1 MILSDVSI
9 KRPVLASVISLIIV
23 LGGIAAYLNLPVRQ
37 YPNISQP
44 VVSVTTDYIG
54 ASPETVEAK
63 VTLPLEESL
72 TQVEGVRDIIS
83 YSSFGASSIDI
94 EFVSNRNV
102 NAATQDVT
110 NAVDQALGQLP
121 NDANLQKPVIK
132 KVGTTTAPIIFLAI
146 QGKNY
151 SLEQLTEY
159 AQVIVQRRLQTLSG
173 VGNVITPGARQWAV
187 RVWLNPKLMT
197 AHGVDVSDVV
207 NTLQQ
212 NNIDLPA
219 GQIQSTSLLFNVNT
233 HGQMINPKKYGALVI
248 KEVNGAPVRIR
259 DVGWVQL
266 GAQNYTSLVR
276 LNGHPAVGIGIVPQS
291 DANALAISKEVDAAL
306 PSIRAALPRGVSLK
320 VAVDKTQ
327 FIRES
332 LSEVYHSI
340 FIAFGLV
347 VLVVLFFLHTWRATL
362 IPVLAI
368 PVSIIGTFAGMWML
382 GFSIN
387 TLTLFS
393 LVLSIG
399 LVVDD
404 AIIMLENIYRRQEL
418 GEPQLVAAING
429 AREIGFPVL
438 ATTISLIAIFIPL
451 SMMQGYIG
459 SLFHEFGVAVAISV
473 AISGLV
479 ALTLTPSLCALILKR
494 SAPKG
499 PFKLTERAF
508 RAVHASYGRLAG
520 WSVFHRKTIGLVL
533 VANIA
538 LMVGLFSLLPK
549 TVAPVEDQGIFL
561 AVAKAPQGSNMWY
574 TYHSMEKIYAAI
586 KTLPPILMHVFQAI
600 GLPLHGPASQRI
612 GLTFVR
618 LVPFDKRNLSQMAM
632 VRKLIPKLE
641 QIPGVKAFA
650 LNPPSLGESFTEQDL
665 EFVVMG
671 PSLKKL
677 GKIKGELTKKLSS
690 TPGIIN
696 VQTNLANESHEI
708 TVDFNRERAADLG
721 IPVAKIAQAL
731 EVGVGGA
738 QVGNFVMDTN
748 YYYVMAQF
756 FPKYTAWPGDINNIY
771 LRSASGQQ
779 VPLSELV
786 TLHVGYGP
794 DVVNHYDLQRAF
806 TLGATVVPP
815 LSSNAALKIAEQ
827 DLHQIL
833 PSGYRWALY
842 GPTRDYAR
850 ASHSLDLTFAIALIF
865 IYLVLAAQFESWV
878 HPLTIMLGVP
888 FALTGAL
895 LILWLTGQSLNL
907 YSEIGIIMLIG
918 LVTKNSILLV
928 EYTNQNRAHGAPM
941 AQAAIEAAKVRFR
954 PIVMTTM
961 TMIVGSLPLA
971 LATGAG
977 AQSRQP
983 LGLAVIGGLAFSTL
997 FILVVT
1003 PVFYLFITS
1012 VAERLG
1018 LKTLPPK
1025 IELIPTETGTEDKM
1039 REAAE

>member
-23 LGGIAAYLNLPVRQ
+23 LGGIAAYFNLPVRQ

-54 ASPETVEAK
+54 ASPATIEAK

-72 TQVEGVRDIIS
+72 TQVEGVRDILS
-83 YSSFGASSIDI
+83 YSSFGESSIDI

-102 NAATQDVT
+102 DAAAQDVT
-110 NAVDQALGQLP
+110 NAVNQALGELP
-121 NDANLQKPVIK
+121 NDPNLQKPIIK
-132 KVGTTTAPIIFLAI
+132 KVGSTTAPIMFLTL

-159 AQVIVQRRLQTLSG
+159 AQVVVQRRLQTLSG
-173 VGNVITPGARQWAV
+173 VGNVIVPGAREWAI
-187 RVWLNPKLMT
+187 RVWLNPKLMA
-197 AHGVDVSDVV
+197 AHDVDVSDVV
-207 NTLQQ
+207 NTLNQ
-212 NNIDLPA
+212 NNVQLPA
-219 GQIQSTSLLFNVNT
+219 GQIESNALLFNINT
-233 HGQMINPKKYGALVI
+233 PNGQMINPNHYGALVI
-248 KEVNGAPVRIR
+248 KEVNGVPVRIR
-259 DVGWVQL
+259 DIGWVQL

-276 LNGHPAVGIGIVPQS
+276 LNGKPAVGIGIIPQS
-291 DANALAISKEVDAAL
+291 DANSLAIAKEVDAAL
-306 PSIRAALPRGVSLK
+306 PGIRAVLPRGVNLTI
-320 VAVDKTQ
+320 AVDKTEY
-327 FIRES
+327 IRES

-362 IPVLAI
+362 IPVVAI
-368 PVSIIGTFAGMWML
+368 PVSIIGTFAGMWAL

-404 AIIMLENIYRRQEL
+404 AIVMLENIYRRQEL
-418 GEPQLVAAING
+418 GEPRLLAAING

-438 ATTISLIAIFIPL
+438 ATTISLIAIFVPL

-459 SLFHEFGVAVAISV
+459 SLFHEFGVSVAISV

-479 ALTLTPSLCALILKR
+479 ALTLTPALCALILRR
-494 SAPKG
+494 SEPKG
-499 PFKLTERAF
+499 PFKLSERGF
-508 RAVHASYGRLAG
+508 HTVHRGFGHLAA
-520 WSVFHRKTIGLVL
+520 WLVSHKKIIALVMIG
-533 VANIA
+533 NIA
-538 LMVGLFSLLPK
+538 LMVALFALLPK
-549 TVAPVEDQGIFL
+549 TVAPVEDQGIFF
-561 AVAKAPQGSNMWY
+561 VDAKAPQGSNMWF
-574 TYHSMEKIYAAI
+574 THNSMKKIFAAI
-586 KTLPPILMHVFQAI
+586 KTLPPIISHVFQVI
-600 GLPLHGPASQRI
+600 GLPLHGPASQNE

-618 LVPFDKRNLSQMAM
+618 LVPFDQRNISQMAM
-632 VRKLIPKLE
+632 AKMLNAKIKN
-641 QIPGVKAFA
+641 IPGVRAFA
-650 LNPPSLGESFTEQDL
+650 VNPPSLGENFTQQDL

-671 PSLKKL
+671 PSLVKL
-677 GKIKGELTKKLSS
+677 GQIEAELTKKLRS

-696 VQTNLANESHEI
+696 VQTNLANETHQI
-708 TVDFNRERAADLG
+708 TVYFNRERAADLG
-721 IPVAKIAQAL
+721 IPIQQIAQAL
-731 EVGVGGA
+731 EVGLGGA
-738 QVGNFVMDTN
+738 EVSNFVMDTN

-756 FPKYTAWPGDINNIY
+756 FPKYAAWPGDINNIY
-771 LRSASGQQ
+771 LRTASGQQ
-779 VPLSELV
+779 VPLSWLV

-794 DVVNHYDLQRAF
+794 DIVNHYDLQRAF
-806 TLGATVVPP
+806 TLGATVVSP
-815 LSSNAALKIAEQ
+815 LSTNQALSITQK
-827 DLHQIL
+827 DLKQIL
-833 PSGYRWALY
+833 PAGYRWALY
-842 GPTRDYAR
+842 GATRDYAR
-850 ASHSLDLTFAIALIF
+850 ASQSLDLTFAVALIF

-895 LILWLTGQSLNL
+895 LTLWLSGQSLNL

-918 LVTKNSILLV
+918 LVTKNTILLV

-941 AQAAIEAAKVRFR
+941 AQAAVEAAKIRFR

-961 TMIVGSLPLA
+961 TMIMGSLPMA
-971 LATGAG
+971 IATGAG

-983 LGLAVIGGLAFSTL
+983 LGLSVVGGLAFSTM
-997 FILVVT
+997 FVLVVT
-1003 PVFYLFITS
+1003 PVFYLLITS
-1012 VAERLG
+1012 AAERLG

-1025 IELIPTETGTEDKM
+1025 VELIPVEAEAEM
-1039 REAAE
+1039 RKAAE